1 LAELPSLG
9 SVDEAAQWAKRILP
23 VKNTLTLEHASD
35 VEAAFAAHLVRI
47 DGMADPDTS
56 APTDGGKAVASAENN
71 IPNGP
76 VPGTA
81 EDRGVRLLRP
91 VRRRDKDH
99 LKFVALQPCLLCQR
113 QPSDAHHL
121 RFAQPRA
128 MGRKVSDE
136 FTVPLCRTHHRQVH
150 RVGNEV
156 EWWTAMDPDIDPL
169 EVAKELWEQS
179 HNRIHPVQPVRTAE
193 IPAVAP
199 RRSE

>member
-1 LAELPSLG
+1 MGQAH
-9 SVDEAAQWAKRILP
+9 LP
-23 VKNTLTLEHASD
+23 VKNTLTQEHASE
-35 VEAAFAAHLVRI
+35 VEAAFAAHFVRI
-47 DGMADPDTS
+47 DGTADADTG
-56 APTDGGKAVASAENN
+56 APTDGGKASTSAEDN
-71 IPNGP
+71 IPNGS

-81 EDRGVRLLRP
+81 EDRGVQLLRP

-169 EVAKELWEQS
+169 EVAKGLWEQS
-179 HNRIHPVQPVRTAE
+179 HNRLHSLPPVRGAE
-193 IPAVAP
+193 ISAIAP
-199 RRSE
+199 PTK